1 MIGNIHSIQ
10 SLGAVDGPGVRYVV
24 FMQGCPLRCV
34 YCHNPDT
41 WLTEGGSPTDVD
53 ELVRKKL
60 LVEYGDC
67 CPSGGAGRTAPTG
80 RIRRGILRQA
90 A

>member
-1 MIGNIHSIQ
+1 MTGNIHSIQ

-41 WLTEGGSPTDVD
+41 WLTEGGTPTDVD
-53 ELVRKKL
+53 ELWSVRNISRNANRHFL
-60 LVEYGDC
+60 PMRAAAL
-67 CPSGGAGRTAPTG
+67 PF
-80 RIRRGILRQA
+80 IR
-90 A
+90 